1 MKDKEG
7 EKTGVWYRIDKDVKK
22 FMMSCNHGPKWKR
35 VVRRITI
42 DLDDG
47 AEIENI
53 SISSRMGKTFLQ
65 RPLPFGVKNIKTY
78 LITRNSNADFLHEN
92 PYVYKW
98 NESIKNELKLVD
110 KFMQQTEIDTEDDD
124 TVITKV
130 D

>member
-1 MKDKEG
+1 
-7 EKTGVWYRIDKDVKK
+7 
-22 FMMSCNHGPKWKR
+22 MSCNHGPKWKR

-65 RPLPFGVKNIKTY
+65 RPLPFGVKKIKTY
-78 LITRNSNADFLHEN
+78 LITRNSNADFLHKN
-92 PYVYKW
+92 LHAYKW
-98 NESIKNELKLVD
+98 DESIKNELKLVD
-110 KFMQQTEIDTEDDD
+110 KFRQQIEEDDD